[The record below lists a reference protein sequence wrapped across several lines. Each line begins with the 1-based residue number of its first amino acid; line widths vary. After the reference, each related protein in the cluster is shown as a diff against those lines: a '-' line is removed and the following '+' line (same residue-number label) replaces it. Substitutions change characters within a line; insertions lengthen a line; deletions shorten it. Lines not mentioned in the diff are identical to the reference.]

1 MGMLTKD
8 SDQGYEVFERD
19 MIVTTCL
26 IAERTSYKFCI
37 YSPSLT
43 PLQLLL
49 PDEYVVSQTP

>member
-1 MGMLTKD
+1 MLTKD